1 MNDTI
6 GKVSRKVNALSRV
19 MPCMSLSKKKK
30 TGEFIFNSQF
40 NYCLLIWMFHS
51 HIIND
56 KFNRLHERCLR
67 LLDGDKWSSFE
78 KLLQQDK
85 SVAIRTRNLQ
95 ILPTGVFKVHRNI
108 SPLIFGEIFH
118 QLDINYKLRIN
129 SDFAISNVRSVF
141 HGSKSISYLGPKIW
155 DIVLLQLK
163 ELSCLQ
169 KRY

>member
-1 MNDTI
+1 
-6 GKVSRKVNALSRV
+6 
-19 MPCMSLSKKKK
+19 MSS
-30 TGEFIFNSQF
+30 FFNSQF

-118 QLDINYKLRIN
+118 QLDINYNLRIN

-141 HGSKSISYLGPKIW
+141 HGSKSVSYLGPKIW

>member
-1 MNDTI
+1 
-6 GKVSRKVNALSRV
+6 
-19 MPCMSLSKKKK
+19 
-30 TGEFIFNSQF
+30 
-40 NYCLLIWMFHS
+40 MFHS

-56 KFNRLHERCLR
+56 EFNRLHERCLR
-67 LLDGDKWSSFE
+67 LLYGDKWSSFE

-85 SVAIRTRNLQ
+85 SVAIHTRNLP
-95 ILPTGVFKVHRNI
+95 ILATGVFKVHRNI

-118 QLDINYKLRIN
+118 QRVISYNLRIN
-129 SDFAISNVRSVF
+129 SDFAIPNVRSVF

-155 DIVLLQLK
+155 NIVLLELK

>member
-1 MNDTI
+1 
-6 GKVSRKVNALSRV
+6 

-30 TGEFIFNSQF
+30 TSEFIFNSQF

-51 HIIND
+51 LIIND
-56 KFNRLHERCLR
+56 KINRLHERCSR
-67 LLDGDKWSSFE
+67 LLYGDKWSSFE

-85 SVAIRTRNLQ
+85 SVAIHTRNLQ
-95 ILPTGVFKVHRNI
+95 ILATGVFKVHRNI

-118 QLDINYKLRIN
+118 QRDINYNLRIS
-129 SDFAISNVRSVF
+129 SDFAIPNVRSVF

-155 DIVLLQLK
+155 DIVLLELK